1 MASSPLR
8 LRMADS
14 VETFLSRLTGIAQ
27 APQVCLVYGDLV
39 LAEPAAKRVAEALAG
54 SAGLPSAAVE
64 VHRRP
69 VSLAPFLQDLR
80 AGQESAD
87 DGTEDIVDRA
97 NNAYN
102 RELMFSL
109 SDNERATLLQIENAL
124 GRMDEGSYGRCANCG
139 QSIAVQRLEAVPWAR
154 FCIDCQELAEKGLLE
169 VEAS

>member
-1 MASSPLR
+1 VARTEKAKVAAAEVPQDRYQALR
-8 LRMADS
+8 
-14 VETFLSRLTGIAQ
+14 TRLENQRDEI
-27 APQVCLVYGDLV
+27 VNMY
-39 LAEPAAKRVAEALAG
+39 K
-54 SAGLPSAAVE
+54 
-64 VHRRP
+64 
-69 VSLAPFLQDLR
+69 QDLR

-124 GRMDEGSYGRCANCG
+124 RRMDDGTYGRCSNCG
-139 QSIAVQRLEAVPWAR
+139 QTINILRLEAVPWAR

-169 VEAS
+169 AEAS

>member
-1 MASSPLR
+1 VPRS
-8 LRMADS
+8 
-14 VETFLSRLTGIAQ
+14 EK
-27 APQVCLVYGDLV
+27 
-39 LAEPAAKRVAEALAG
+39 AK
-54 SAGLPSAAVE
+54 AAVE
-64 VHRRP
+64 VPRDQFQALRER
-69 VSLAPFLQDLR
+69 LQNQRAEILDMYKQDLR

-109 SDNERATLLQIENAL
+109 SDTERATLLQIENAL
-124 GRMDEGSYGRCANCG
+124 RRMDEGGYGRCANCG
-139 QSIAVQRLEAVPWAR
+139 QMISIQRLEAVPWAR

>member
-1 MASSPLR
+1 MAR
-8 LRMADS
+8 T
-14 VETFLSRLTGIAQ
+14 EK
-27 APQVCLVYGDLV
+27 
-39 LAEPAAKRVAEALAG
+39 AKAT
-54 SAGLPSAAVE
+54 VE
-64 VHRRP
+64 VPQDQFQALRER
-69 VSLAPFLQDLR
+69 LQNQRNEILNMYRQDLR

-109 SDNERATLLQIENAL
+109 SDTERTTLLQIENAL

-139 QSIAVQRLEAVPWAR
+139 QNINILRLEAVPWAR

-169 VEAS
+169 VEA

>member
-1 MASSPLR
+1 MAR
-8 LRMADS
+8 T
-14 VETFLSRLTGIAQ
+14 EK
-27 APQVCLVYGDLV
+27 
-39 LAEPAAKRVAEALAG
+39 AK
-54 SAGLPSAAVE
+54 AAVE
-64 VHRRP
+64 VPKDRYQALRER
-69 VSLAPFLQDLR
+69 LQNQRDEILNMYKQDLR

-124 GRMDEGSYGRCANCG
+124 RRMDDGVYGKCSNCG
-139 QSIAVQRLEAVPWAR
+139 QTINILRLEAVPWAR

-169 VEAS
+169 LEAS

>member
-1 MASSPLR
+1 MARTEKAKAAAEVPQDSYQALR
-8 LRMADS
+8 
-14 VETFLSRLTGIAQ
+14 ERLQ
-27 APQVCLVYGDLV
+27 NQR
-39 LAEPAAKRVAEALAG
+39 AEILNMYK
-54 SAGLPSAAVE
+54 
-64 VHRRP
+64 
-69 VSLAPFLQDLR
+69 QDLR

-124 GRMDEGSYGRCANCG
+124 RRMDEGTYGRCSNCG
-139 QSIAVQRLEAVPWAR
+139 QVINILRLEAVPWAR
-154 FCIDCQELAEKGLLE
+154 FCIDCQELAERGLLE

>member
-1 MASSPLR
+1 MAR
-8 LRMADS
+8 T
-14 VETFLSRLTGIAQ
+14 EK
-27 APQVCLVYGDLV
+27 
-39 LAEPAAKRVAEALAG
+39 AKAT
-54 SAGLPSAAVE
+54 VE
-64 VHRRP
+64 VPQDQYQALRAR
-69 VSLAPFLQDLR
+69 LQKQRDEILDMYKQDLR

-109 SDNERATLLQIENAL
+109 SDAERTTLLQIENAL
-124 GRMDEGSYGRCANCG
+124 LRMDEGTYGRCSNCG
-139 QSIAVQRLEAVPWAR
+139 QTINVLRLEAVPWAR

>member
-1 MASSPLR
+1 MARTEKAQPVAAEVPQDRYDALR
-8 LRMADS
+8 A
-14 VETFLSRLTGIAQ
+14 RLQSQRDEI
-27 APQVCLVYGDLV
+27 LNMY
-39 LAEPAAKRVAEALAG
+39 K
-54 SAGLPSAAVE
+54 
-64 VHRRP
+64 
-69 VSLAPFLQDLR
+69 QDLR

-109 SDNERATLLQIENAL
+109 SDAERGTLLQIENAL
-124 GRMDEGSYGRCANCG
+124 RRMDEGGYGRCANCG
-139 QSIAVQRLEAVPWAR
+139 RTINILRLEAVPWAR

>member
-1 MASSPLR
+1 VARTEKAKVAAEVPRDQFQALR
-8 LRMADS
+8 ERLQNQRA
-14 VETFLSRLTGIAQ
+14 EILSM
-27 APQVCLVYGDLV
+27 Y
-39 LAEPAAKRVAEALAG
+39 K
-54 SAGLPSAAVE
+54 
-64 VHRRP
+64 
-69 VSLAPFLQDLR
+69 QDLR

-124 GRMDEGSYGRCANCG
+124 RRMDEGSYGKCANCG
-139 QSIAVQRLEAVPWAR
+139 QMISIQRLEAVPWAR

>member
-1 MASSPLR
+1 VARTEKAKVAAEVPRDRFQALR
-8 LRMADS
+8 
-14 VETFLSRLTGIAQ
+14 ERLQ
-27 APQVCLVYGDLV
+27 KQR
-39 LAEPAAKRVAEALAG
+39 AEIINMYK
-54 SAGLPSAAVE
+54 
-64 VHRRP
+64 
-69 VSLAPFLQDLR
+69 QDLR

>member
-1 MASSPLR
+1 MARTEKAKVAAEVPRDQFQALR
-8 LRMADS
+8 
-14 VETFLSRLTGIAQ
+14 ERLQ
-27 APQVCLVYGDLV
+27 NQR
-39 LAEPAAKRVAEALAG
+39 AEILDMYK
-54 SAGLPSAAVE
+54 
-64 VHRRP
+64 
-69 VSLAPFLQDLR
+69 QDLR

-124 GRMDEGSYGRCANCG
+124 RRMDEGSYGRCANCG
-139 QSIAVQRLEAVPWAR
+139 QTINVLRLEAVPWAR

>member
-1 MASSPLR
+1 MARTEKAKVAAEVPRDRFKALR
-8 LRMADS
+8 Q
-14 VETFLSRLTGIAQ
+14 RLENQ
-27 APQVCLVYGDLV
+27 R
-39 LAEPAAKRVAEALAG
+39 AEIVNMYK
-54 SAGLPSAAVE
+54 
-64 VHRRP
+64 
-69 VSLAPFLQDLR
+69 QDLR

-109 SDNERATLLQIENAL
+109 SDNERTTLLQIENAL
-124 GRMDEGSYGRCANCG
+124 RRMDEGSYGRCANCG
-139 QSIAVQRLEAVPWAR
+139 RMISIQRLEAVPWAR